1 MTAGGVF
8 EFALSL
14 LSLSIEGIGEGILFG
29 AVYGLVLLVVGMLF
43 WMRLILGVKVRAKI
57 VGMSLFFHLVYGV
70 VHGAW
75 AGLGVIG

>member
-1 MTAGGVF
+1 M
-8 EFALSL
+8 SL